1 MSAHQATSQQATSP
15 QSTSQPTLSR
25 RSVLSLSL
33 QASVAWSISPWQ
45 RSEAS
50 TSNTNNVSEEASVEE
65 VLWHDV
71 QDWGVEGRAFAD
83 TAAYFDRFPAKAQQT
98 VRDAVWGLSRHSAGM
113 LTRFRTDAT
122 TLHVHYELTSGNLAM
137 PHMPATGVSGLDLYA
152 RDSDNRWKWVA
163 VLPPHTQVVQQKWIS
178 GLAPGK
184 REYAV
189 YLPLYNG
196 VKFLKIGVGSDAQW
210 ESLPPRTEKPIVFY
224 GTSIT
229 HGACASRPGMA
240 HVAILGRRLDRP
252 VVNLGFSGSG
262 TMDLPVAELMG
273 EIDAAVFV
281 IDCLPNMN
289 ADEVQQRTVPFITK
303 LRELRPATPIILVED
318 RSYSGSWIIPSQRDR
333 NTTSRNALAGQMKR
347 LLELGYKDLYYLPGE
362 SLLGA
367 DRDDTTDGSHPSD
380 LGFIRHADAFEPVLR
395 NLLSSK

>member
-1 MSAHQATSQQATSP
+1 MRSHP
-15 QSTSQPTLSR
+15 IFSR
-25 RSVLSLSL
+25 RKALSLSL
-33 QASVAWSISPWQ
+33 RASVALSIYPLQ
-45 RSEAS
+45 RSGAS
-50 TSNTNNVSEEASVEE
+50 TPSTNNASTGSSAEE

-71 QDWGVEGRAFAD
+71 QDWGVEGRAFSD
-83 TAAYFDRFPAKAQQT
+83 TASYFDRFPAKAQQT
-98 VRDAVWGLSRHSAGM
+98 VREAVWGLSRHSAGM

-122 TLHVHYELTSGNLAM
+122 TLHVHYELTSSNLAM

-152 RDSDNRWKWVA
+152 RDLDNRWKWVA

-178 GLAPGK
+178 GLAPGT

-196 VKFLKIGVGSDAQW
+196 VKFLKIGVGADARW
-210 ESLPPRTEKPIVFY
+210 ESLSPRTEKPVVFY

-273 EIDAAVFV
+273 EIDAAAFV

-303 LRELRPATPIILVED
+303 LRERRTSTPIVLVED

-333 NTTSRNALAGQMKR
+333 NAKSRNALASQMKR

-395 NLLSSK
+395 NILSSK

>member
-83 TAAYFDRFPAKAQQT
+83 TAAYYDRFPAKAQLT

-196 VKFLKIGVGSDAQW
+196 VKFLKIGVGSDAQL
-210 ESLPPRTEKPIVFY
+210 ESLPPRTAKPIVFY

>member
-1 MSAHQATSQQATSP
+1 MSAHQATSQP
-15 QSTSQPTLSR
+15 ILSR

-50 TSNTNNVSEEASVEE
+50 TPNTNNVSEEASVEE

-83 TAAYFDRFPAKAQQT
+83 TAAYYDRFPAKAQQT

-152 RDSDNRWKWVA
+152 RDSDNLWKWVA

-210 ESLPPRTEKPIVFY
+210 ESLPPRTAKPIVFY

-333 NTTSRNALAGQMKR
+333 NATSRNALAGQMKR

>member
-1 MSAHQATSQQATSP
+1 
-15 QSTSQPTLSR
+15 
-25 RSVLSLSL
+25 
-33 QASVAWSISPWQ
+33 
-45 RSEAS
+45 
-50 TSNTNNVSEEASVEE
+50 
-65 VLWHDV
+65 
-71 QDWGVEGRAFAD
+71 
-83 TAAYFDRFPAKAQQT
+83 
-98 VRDAVWGLSRHSAGM
+98 M

-273 EIDAAVFV
+273 EVDAAVFV

-303 LRELRPATPIILVED
+303 LRELRPASPIILVED

-333 NTTSRNALAGQMKR
+333 NATSRNALAGQMKR

>member
-50 TSNTNNVSEEASVEE
+50 TPNTNNVSEEASVEE

-83 TAAYFDRFPAKAQQT
+83 TAAYYDRFPAKAQLT